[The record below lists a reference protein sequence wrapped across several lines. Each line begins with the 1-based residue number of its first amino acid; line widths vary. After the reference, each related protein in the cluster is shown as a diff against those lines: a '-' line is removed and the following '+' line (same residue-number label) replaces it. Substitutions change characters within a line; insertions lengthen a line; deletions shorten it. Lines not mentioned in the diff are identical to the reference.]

1 MGNLLIYLKIYGTDN
16 GDIIAMCDQ
25 SLIDKVIE
33 EGKIV
38 LDIKRYAGF
47 YKGSLIKKEEFQKG
61 SRKVASVNIV
71 GGESVAAAIE
81 NMLIDESHVKIIA
94 GIPYA
99 HAYRV

>member
-1 MGNLLIYLKIYGTDN
+1 MKIQETDN

-25 SLIDKVIE
+25 GLIDKVLE

-61 SRKVASVNIV
+61 SRKVASANIV
-71 GGESVAAAIE
+71 GEEAIAAAIE
-81 NMLIDESHVKIIA
+81 NSLIDEGHVKIIA